1 MSAWI
6 SLLEILTVTISG
18 LGQLIIASLGLAII
32 FGMMG
37 IINLGH
43 GEFIMVG
50 AYATGVAYIQG
61 IPLVAAILFGGAI
74 TGIIGLFIE
83 RVAIRHLYD
92 RPIDSMVATW
102 GIALVLTQTVLLVFG
117 PTFSSIP
124 TPFGTLSYGAF
135 STSMYRVVLAGVA
148 LLLLLS
154 LYLLFYYTEFGL
166 HARAT
171 IQDAETA
178 RSLGINTDRVYM
190 ITFFIGSV
198 VSGIAGGLFAPIIS
212 IVPTLGQPFLI
223 DAFVMVIV
231 GGANILLGILSAG
244 LSLSV
249 INGIVDFTLGSLAA
263 QVSLLLAAILI
274 VRIYPQGLSDYIE
287 RRYGL

>member
-1 MSAWI
+1 
-6 SLLEILTVTISG
+6 
-18 LGQLIIASLGLAII
+18 
-32 FGMMG
+32 
-37 IINLGH
+37 
-43 GEFIMVG
+43 
-50 AYATGVAYIQG
+50 
-61 IPLVAAILFGGAI
+61 
-74 TGIIGLFIE
+74 
-83 RVAIRHLYD
+83 
-92 RPIDSMVATW
+92 
-102 GIALVLTQTVLLVFG
+102 
-117 PTFSSIP
+117 
-124 TPFGTLSYGAF
+124 
-135 STSMYRVVLAGVA
+135 MYRVVLAGVA